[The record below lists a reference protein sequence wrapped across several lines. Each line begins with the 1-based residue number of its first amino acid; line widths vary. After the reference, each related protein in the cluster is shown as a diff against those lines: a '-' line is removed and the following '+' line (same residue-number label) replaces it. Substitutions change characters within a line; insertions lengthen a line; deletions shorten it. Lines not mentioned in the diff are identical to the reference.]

1 MNKTRKLR
9 WTLGALVAIILAVVA
24 GAVIFFFF
32 IPEDDPTSL
41 KTFPADQQQKKAQ
54 LIVDGLNTHDVS
66 KVYVVRG
73 NNTTDARELA
83 AQRQQDETVRAA
95 MPAAGCQYVLKSVD
109 DKGEQGTKVITG
121 LTKEHRVWRLEL
133 NVEEQCPAQPLQSR
147 TLDLDFIQFMAHWTP
162 VSFAN

>member
-9 WTLGALVAIILAVVA
+9 WALGTLAAIILAVVV

-73 NNTTDARELA
+73 NNTTDAKEIA
-83 AQRQQDETVRAA
+83 AQREQDGTVQAA
-95 MPAAGCQYVLKSVD
+95 MPAPGCQYVLKSVD
-109 DKGEQGTKVITG
+109 DKGEQGTKVVPG
-121 LTKEHRVWRLEL
+121 LTKEHRVWRLGL
-133 NVEEQCPAQPLQSR
+133 KVEEQCPAQPLQTR
-147 TLDLDFIQFMAHWTP
+147 TLDLDFIQFMAHWTA

>member
-1 MNKTRKLR
+1 MNKSNKFR
-9 WTLGALVAIILAVVA
+9 WALGALSAIVLALVV

-73 NNTTDARELA
+73 NNTADAKELA
-83 AQRQQDETVRAA
+83 SQRQQDETVQAA
-95 MPAAGCQYVLKSVD
+95 MPAPGCQYVLKSVD
-109 DKGEQGTKVITG
+109 DKGEQGTKIIPG
-121 LTKEHRVWRLEL
+121 LTKEHRVWRIEL
-133 NVEEQCPAQPLQSR
+133 NVAEQCPAQPSRSR
-147 TLDLDFIQFMAHWTP
+147 TLDLDFIPFMAHWTP

>member
-1 MNKTRKLR
+1 LNKTHKLR
-9 WTLGALVAIILAVVA
+9 WALGALGAIILAFVI

-41 KTFPADQQQKKAQ
+41 KNFPADQQQKKAQ

-73 NNTTDARELA
+73 NNTTDAKELT
-83 AQRQQDETVRAA
+83 AQREQDETVRAA
-95 MPAAGCQYVLKSVD
+95 LPAQGCQYVLKSVD
-109 DKGEQGTKVITG
+109 DKGEQGTKVIPG

-133 NVEEQCPAQPLQSR
+133 NVEEHCPAQPLQSR